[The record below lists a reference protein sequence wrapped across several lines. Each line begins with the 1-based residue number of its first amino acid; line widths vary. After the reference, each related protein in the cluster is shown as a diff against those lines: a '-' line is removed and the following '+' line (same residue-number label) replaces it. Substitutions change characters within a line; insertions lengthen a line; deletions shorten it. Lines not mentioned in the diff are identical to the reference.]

1 MEGDVQLG
9 EAAVL
14 RGTVAAVQ
22 VAHGEASGLQ
32 VPAAAEAHVHRR
44 RQEDAHLRVQVVDAA
59 AAAGNAAALVP
70 GRRRRDEL
78 SVAGGRRSERRA
90 ASSRFG
96 RWTIGTAIGLSAGDD
111 VERWWCGPELGSSI
125 LLLSA
130 G

>member
-1 MEGDVQLG
+1 MEGDVELG

-22 VAHGEASGLQ
+22 VAHGEAPGLQ

-44 RQEDAHLRVQVVDAA
+44 RQEDAHLRVQIVDAA
-59 AAAGNAAALVP
+59 AAAGDATALVP
-70 GRRRRDEL
+70 GRRCRDEL
-78 SVAGGRRSERRA
+78 PVAGGRRSERRA
-90 ASSRFG
+90 ASSRF
-96 RWTIGTAIGLSAGDD
+96 RCWSIGTAISLPAGDD
-111 VERWWCGPELGSSI
+111 VERRRCGPELGSSI